1 MILKEASNP
10 ENRVRPWWFTNS
22 ARIAFEALLRGIVW
36 KEGTSLLMPAY
47 VGFTEREG
55 SGVFDPVRKTG
66 TPYSFYPLGERLE
79 IDLDVMESLLD
90 SGRHP
95 MLLVIHY
102 FGLAH
107 VDMYKLR
114 ELCHA
119 HGTWLVEDCAH
130 VPGPVGHTT
139 DLGTYGDAAIYS
151 LHKVLP
157 VATGGVLR
165 LNNLK
170 LPRPVL
176 AEGEGCPAAT
186 LEQVLRAD
194 MAAIAADRNR
204 NYMYLLEK
212 LRDVEGLEILY
223 PSLEGQVPHNFP
235 VWIDD
240 GLREKLYF
248 ALMDRGMPTTALY
261 YRMIDEI
268 TPQEHPTSHALA
280 QSILNLPVHQDT
292 HIEDIHSICDAMKE
306 ELKALRR

>member
-1 MILKEASNP
+1 MILKEASNT
-10 ENRVRPWWFTNS
+10 ENHARPWWFTNS
-22 ARIAFEALLRGIVW
+22 ARTAFEALLRGVVW

-47 VGFTEREG
+47 IGFTEREG

-66 TPYSFYPLGERLE
+66 TPYTFYPLGERLE
-79 IDLDVMESLLD
+79 IDLGSMGAMLAT
-90 SGRHP
+90 GKHP

-107 VDMYKLR
+107 VDMGKLR

-119 HGTWLVEDCAH
+119 HGTLLVEDCAH

-157 VATGGVLR
+157 MPDGGVLR
-165 LNNLK
+165 LNNPK

-176 AEGEGCPAAT
+176 KEGEGGPAST

-194 MAAIAADRNR
+194 MAAIAADRIR
-204 NYMYLLEK
+204 NYVYLLEK
-212 LRDVEGLEILY
+212 LRDVDGLEILY
-223 PSLEGQVPHNFP
+223 PSLGGQVPHNFP
-235 VWIDD
+235 IRVKD

-248 ALMDRGMPTTALY
+248 ALMEDGMPTIALY
-261 YRMIDEI
+261 YRMI
-268 TPQEHPTSHALA
+268 QELPAVSYPLSHALA
-280 QSILNLPVHQDT
+280 TDILNLPVHQDT
-292 HIEDIHSICDAMKE
+292 TLADLE
-306 ELKALRR
+306 ALCGAIKSKLEVLRT